1 MEAPDA
7 MFFPLGVVLQFR
19 GGKVEPVLDPECGHD
34 VQCVLECE
42 TKSGWRV
49 FLSKLRSVLSPK
61 PEDYILTIHSLA
73 LCDIELARGHVTA
86 KGART
91 WINHYTF

>member
-7 MFFPLGVVLQFR
+7 MFFPLGVVFQFR
-19 GGKVEPVLDPECGHD
+19 GGRVEPVLDPECRHG
-34 VQCVLECE
+34 VQCVLQCE
-42 TKSGWRV
+42 KRTEWSV
-49 FLSKLRSVLSPK
+49 FVSKLKSILSPK
-61 PEDYILTIHSLA
+61 PEPYFLTIHSLA
-73 LCDIELARGHVTA
+73 MCDIELARGHVTP

>member
-1 MEAPDA
+1 MEAPEA

-19 GGKVEPVLDPECGHD
+19 QGKVEPVLDPECRHD
-34 VQCVLECE
+34 VQCVLQCE
-42 TKSGWRV
+42 KRSDWEV
-49 FLSKLRSVLSPK
+49 FVSKLRSILLPK
-61 PEDYILTIHSLA
+61 AEPYFLTIHSLA
-73 LCDIELARGHVTA
+73 MCDIELARGHVTA